1 MRYYLTIIIFTT
13 LLHTKLSAQAD
24 LVCTNITLTPTT
36 LTRGDLFSFTFSV
49 KNNGTTNAVT
59 SHAAIYLQDS
69 ISNAVYNIAD
79 VSVESINAGVQTS
92 NYTFIHPLPYTV
104 STGKLLVKV
113 VVNSRNE
120 VVESVTTNNTT
131 ISTRAFT
138 VSQTIPSVPSTI
150 GTQINLPY
158 PIILMHGFSANDTTW
173 FSFLRDVQRTYGYS
187 YGGSLDFCLNQ
198 DGNLATGEI
207 TKDFKDRTNLTTLH
221 NGDIYTIN
229 FDVDTSGKRYP
240 STSVESNEAAAVKQ
254 GLGISKAIEHVLNI
268 TGKDKVILVGHSM
281 GGLASREYLQ
291 NPIRWQA
298 DGQHHVA
305 KLLTVG
311 TPHGGSNI
319 SLTGS
324 SLAGLDE
331 YSEAVRDLR
340 ETYYVT
346 SDSGV
351 YLYGGKE
358 SLSVMENSYIY
369 SYYNADVNCNGVINE
384 TITGINHKPIPLD
397 IAYTAI
403 IGKDDYTGTLCSN
416 CDGVVGTKE
425 ADFNNYL
432 PQVQADTLISEGT
445 GTLIN
450 PWHLSEPKHTSCI
463 IRGLDEPDT
472 KDKAYKVSTSGYFEG
487 YFSAKNAVAKITTD
501 SDYYKFSVNSN
512 GLLSL
517 GLYNIP
523 IPVAVF
529 KIIDSTSNTVI
540 FSWQSNGKSFLD
552 TTIKGLN
559 PGIYYLN
566 VYGIPDANSWR
577 YPYTVKLKFTTL
589 IPCWGKTIT
598 PNDISIV
605 HALVN
610 LSGDSSQTI
619 LSDTTGRYLYDVMKV
634 GNYTLTP
641 KKNNDINKTNGVTSL
656 DLALIQSHI
665 LGKTK
670 LNSPFKII
678 AADVNGDG
686 KITTLDLV
694 NMKRLILGLDTTYTN
709 IATNE
714 KRLWAFVDSSY
725 KFPDS
730 TNPFPFKD
738 SISYNGLNTIKN
750 NQTFIGVKL
759 GDVNWDWNPALARK
773 ANKFFVR
780 PKGFNKTK

>member
-1 MRYYLTIIIFTT
+1 MRYYLAIIILTI
-13 LLHTKLSAQAD
+13 LLHSKLNAQAD
-24 LVCTNITLTPTT
+24 LVCSNISLTSSS
-36 LTRGDLFSFTFSV
+36 LVRGDLFSFTFNV
-49 KNNGTTNAVT
+49 KNNGTTNAT
-59 SHAAIYLQDS
+59 ASHASVYLQDS
-69 ISNAVYNIAD
+69 ITNITYNIAD
-79 VSVESINAGVQTS
+79 VSVEPLNAASQTA
-92 NYTFIHPLPYTV
+92 NYTFVHPLPYSV
-104 STGKLLVKV
+104 STGKLLVKI

-120 VVESVTTNNTT
+120 IVESVTTNNTAL
-131 ISTRAFT
+131 SARAFT
-138 VSQTIPSVPSTI
+138 ISQTNTTVPSTL
-150 GTQINLPY
+150 GAQTNLPY

-173 FSFLRDVQRTYGYS
+173 FSFLRDIQRTYGYS

-198 DGNLATGEI
+198 DSKLATGEI
-207 TKDFKDRTNLTTLH
+207 TKDFKDRTNLSALH
-221 NGDIYTIN
+221 NADIYTIN

-254 GLGISKAIEHVLNI
+254 GLGISKAIEHVLSI

-291 NPIRWQA
+291 NPVRWQA

-358 SLSVMENSYIY
+358 SLSVMDNSYIY

-384 TITGINHKPIPLD
+384 NIIGINHKSIPLD

-403 IGKDDYTGTLCSN
+403 IGKDDYSGTLCSS

-432 PQVQADTLISEGT
+432 PQIQADTLVSEGT

-463 IRGLDEPDT
+463 IRGIDEPDT
-472 KDKAYKVSTSGYFEG
+472 KEKAYNVKTGSYFAG
-487 YFSAKNAVAKITTD
+487 YFSAKNAVAKVTTD
-501 SDYYKFSVNSN
+501 SDYYKFTINSS
-512 GLLSL
+512 GMLSL

-523 IPVAVF
+523 IPVAAL
-529 KIIDSTSNTVI
+529 KIIDSASHKVI
-540 FSWQSNGKSFLD
+540 YSWQSNGKGFLD
-552 TTIKGLN
+552 STLYGFN
-559 PGIYYLN
+559 PGTYYLN
-566 VYGIPDANSWR
+566 IYGTPDANAWR
-577 YPYTVKLKFTTL
+577 FPYAVKLQFTTL
-589 IPCWGKTIT
+589 IPLSGKIIT
-598 PNDISIV
+598 PNDNSII
-605 HALVN
+605 HAVVN
-610 LSGDSSQTI
+610 IKGDSSNIT
-619 LSDTTGRYLYDVMKV
+619 LSDSVGHYQYNLLHV
-634 GNYTLTP
+634 GNYTLIPT
-641 KKNNDINKTNGVTSL
+641 KNNDINKTNGVTSL

-665 LGKTK
+665 LGKAK
-670 LNSPFKII
+670 LNSPYKII
-678 AADVNGDG
+678 AADINGDG

-694 NMKRLILGLDTTYTN
+694 YMKRLILGIDTTFTN
-709 IATNE
+709 STTKEN
-714 KRLWAFVDSSY
+714 RLWAFIDSSY
-725 KFPDS
+725 QFPDT

-738 SISYNGLNTIKN
+738 SISYIGLSANKN

-759 GDVNWDWNPALARK
+759 GDVNWDWDPALARIP
-773 ANKFFVR
+773 NKVFVKPR
-780 PKGFNKTK
+780 NGKL